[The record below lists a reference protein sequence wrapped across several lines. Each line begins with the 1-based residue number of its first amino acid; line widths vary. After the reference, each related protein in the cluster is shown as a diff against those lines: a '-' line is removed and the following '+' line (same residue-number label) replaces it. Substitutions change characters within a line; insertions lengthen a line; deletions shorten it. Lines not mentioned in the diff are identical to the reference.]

1 VVSSE
6 CDNQANRHL
15 LEFPNKAV
23 LPSGISTKA
32 HYLYHRAIRLL
43 VSVYHTSLPLGWVL
57 GYLGIGWTK
66 VLQSALSF
74 PATYEVRRTLSPLS
88 IKGGYGTK
96 DKVSDK
102 TANIEKK
109 LDRIIELLE
118 KDKGE

>member
-1 VVSSE
+1 MRCYLAILFLIPLAFVWAIPLV
-6 CDNQANRHL
+6 L
-15 LEFPNKAV
+15 L
-23 LPSGISTKA
+23 
-32 HYLYHRAIRLL
+32 
-43 VSVYHTSLPLGWVL
+43 
-57 GYLGIGWTK
+57 
-66 VLQSALSF
+66 
-74 PATYEVRRTLSPLS
+74 

>member
-1 VVSSE
+1 MQYYFLIPLAFVWAIPLV
-6 CDNQANRHL
+6 L
-15 LEFPNKAV
+15 L
-23 LPSGISTKA
+23 
-32 HYLYHRAIRLL
+32 
-43 VSVYHTSLPLGWVL
+43 
-57 GYLGIGWTK
+57 
-66 VLQSALSF
+66 
-74 PATYEVRRTLSPLS
+74 